1 MTTLFCH
8 AFFIGHVGRAGGG
21 RTRAFGRMT
30 VLHKDEGKV
39 KINWRKE
46 FRTFL
51 QDVVGYLKRSAFAA
65 RIRPSVRRLRQAPRL
80 YAAALAQL
88 RRVRMVA
95 QNATFD
101 EAYAFAE
108 AEIGIVQKR
117 EEIQWLFE
125 LVRAARPR
133 IVLEI
138 GLDLGGTFF
147 LWSRAAAPDAHLF
160 AIDTRPPGRLGVWSA
175 FPLVRRGFAVGA
187 QRVSLLMG
195 RDSHSETTFRR
206 VAALLAGR
214 PVEFLF
220 IDGDH
225 SRDGVWQDFHMYSAL
240 VAPGGLI
247 AFHDISPNP
256 TEWTQGVARFWQ
268 EFTAEHET
276 KECVVNGEPGFGIGV
291 YRVPFHGR
299 NFIS

>member
-1 MTTLFCH
+1 MF
-8 AFFIGHVGRAGGG
+8 
-21 RTRAFGRMT
+21 
-30 VLHKDEGKV
+30 HKDERKV

-46 FRTFL
+46 FRMFL
-51 QDVVGYLKRSAFAA
+51 QGVVGYLKHSAFAA
-65 RIRPSVRRLRQAPRL
+65 RIRPSVRRLTQARRL
-80 YAAALAQL
+80 YAAALEQL

-95 QNATFD
+95 KNATFD

-117 EEIQWLFE
+117 EDIQWLFE

-147 LWSRAAAPDAHLF
+147 LWSRAAAPDAHLL

-206 VAALLAGR
+206 VATLLGAR
-214 PVEFLF
+214 SVEFLF

-225 SRDGVWQDFHMYSAL
+225 SRDGVCQDFHTYSAL

-256 TEWTQGVARFWQ
+256 AEWTQGVARFWR

-276 KECVVNGEPGFGIGV
+276 TECMVSDEAGFGIGV
-291 YRVPFHGR
+291 YRAPGSLARRVGPSR
-299 NFIS
+299 RSVNFSNTVIHDPRC

>member
-1 MTTLFCH
+1 
-8 AFFIGHVGRAGGG
+8 
-21 RTRAFGRMT
+21 
-30 VLHKDEGKV
+30 
-39 KINWRKE
+39 
-46 FRTFL
+46 
-51 QDVVGYLKRSAFAA
+51 
-65 RIRPSVRRLRQAPRL
+65 
-80 YAAALAQL
+80 
-88 RRVRMVA
+88 MVA
-95 QNATFD
+95 QNASFD
-101 EAYAFAE
+101 EAYAFAQ

-147 LWSRAAAPDAHLF
+147 LWSRAAAPDAHLL
-160 AIDTRPPGRLGVWSA
+160 AIDARPPGLLGVWSA
-175 FPLVRRGFAVGA
+175 FPLVRRGFAVGS

-195 RDSHSETTFRR
+195 RDSHSESTFRR
-206 VAALLAGR
+206 VATLLGGR
-214 PVEFLF
+214 SVEFLF

-225 SRDGVWQDFHMYSAL
+225 SRDGVWQDFNMYSAL

-256 TEWTQGVARFWQ
+256 AEWTHGVARFWQ

-276 KECVVNGEPGFGIGV
+276 KERVVSGEPGFGIGV
-291 YRVPFHGR
+291 YWVPGSLSDGVRPSRRFKLSKTLIHDPGC
-299 NFIS
+299 